1 MPQSRTGSPTQR
13 SITKPATPITGSS
26 TSPYFTPVTAQA
38 QTIQHTASR
47 RSGPRGWLRAVEW
60 TLTTSPH
67 PQATPTTL
75 ALAQDLAARMDYD
88 TGHVRYAID
97 RTITRTGMARST
109 ITKHAKI
116 LREMGLLAWVSR
128 GSKTNIRRLLGL
140 PGYAGTA
147 TVYAAVIPAAY
158 DRAMSH
164 RRIGTGYQ
172 ARVVID
178 HRQQLTPSPLPQSD
192 QSSTPSW
199 TPSLTVVKEDRTV
212 KVESGFNNTSRKRAS
227 RPKPSTPT
235 KHTKPSG
242 TTHRTATQVARDIWI
257 ARQVRPRVTWTQ
269 TEPLR
274 RLAYAL
280 RPLIDQGLNAEQ
292 IATELHSWYL
302 TWRPTRPAA
311 YIRAQ
316 LSEQRSQ
323 RPDELLTDP
332 HSNPH
337 WQAMC
342 EQRQHHASVLQSLV
356 SSAVRTDNDRR
367 AARARGWHDF
377 HQVADHYTD
386 DPDDALDLYGTTLC
400 ARAIRLT
407 ASSTFKQGPS

>member
-1 MPQSRTGSPTQR
+1 MPQSPTGSPAQLT
-13 SITKPATPITGSS
+13 ITTPPNPTTGTS
-26 TSPYFTPVTAQA
+26 TSPHFTPVAAQA
-38 QTIQHTASR
+38 QTVQHTASR
-47 RSGPRGWLRAVEW
+47 HSGPRRWLRAVEW
-60 TLTTSPH
+60 ALTTSPH

-140 PGYAGTA
+140 PGYAATA
-147 TVYAAVIPAAY
+147 TVYAAVIPPAY
-158 DRAMSH
+158 DRAMSR

-178 HRQQLTPSPLPQSD
+178 HRQQVTPSPHPQGDRTSP
-192 QSSTPSW
+192 PSW
-199 TPSLTVVKEDRTV
+199 TPSLTVVKEDGTV

-227 RPKPSTPT
+227 RSQTSTPSQNT
-235 KHTKPSG
+235 KTSR

-292 IATELHSWYL
+292 ITTELHSWYL
-302 TWRPTRPAA
+302 TWRPARPAA
-311 YIRAQ
+311 YIRAH
-316 LSEQRSQ
+316 LSEHHSQ
-323 RPDELLTDP
+323 RPAELLTDP

-342 EQRQHHASVLQSLV
+342 EQRQHHASVLETLA
-356 SSAVRTDNDRR
+356 SSAVRTDDDRR
-367 AARARGWHDF
+367 TARARGWHDF

-407 ASSTFKQGPS
+407 ASSAFKQGTS